1 MSADFSIIIP
11 AKNEQQGLRRLLP
24 EIRAIFPNTAI
35 IVVDDGSRDATKSIA
50 LEFKA
55 SVISHPYSMGN
66 GAAIKAGARVCKTE
80 NMVFMDADGQH
91 DPQSINQLIDKL
103 NDGYDMVIGARTS
116 NSQASI
122 IRATGNRLYNWL
134 ASKVTGHKILDLTSG
149 FRAVKKDLFNKFLYL
164 LPNGFSYP
172 TTITMAFFRSG
183 YAVAYESIHSKK
195 RIGKSH
201 IKLARDGVRF
211 FIIIIKIA
219 SLYSPLKVFAPAA
232 AMIASLGLINY
243 AYTYITVARFTN
255 MSALLLIVS
264 IIIFMFGL
272 LAEQVIVLS
281 YAASERRKTDPD
293 RKP

>member
-11 AKNEQQGLRRLLP
+11 AKNEQQGLQRLLP
-24 EIRAIFPNTAI
+24 EIRAVFPDTAI
-35 IVVDDGSRDATKSIA
+35 IVVDDGSHDATQSIA
-50 LEFKA
+50 LECKA
-55 SVISHPYSMGN
+55 SVIRHPYSMGN
-66 GAAIKAGARVCKTE
+66 GAAIKTGARACKTE

-91 DPQSINQLIDKL
+91 DPQSIRRLMARL
-103 NDGYDMVIGARTS
+103 NNGYDMVVGARTAD
-116 NSQASI
+116 SQAGI
-122 IRATGNRLYNWL
+122 LRATGNSLYNCL

-149 FRAVKKDLFNKFLYL
+149 FRAVKRDLFNEFLYL

-183 YAVAYESIHSKK
+183 YAVAYEPIQSEK

-201 IKLARDGVRF
+201 IRLARDGARF

-219 SLYSPLKVFAPAA
+219 SLYSPLKVFTPAA
-232 AMIASLGLINY
+232 VVIASLGLINY
-243 AYTYITVARFTN
+243 AYTYISAARFTN

-272 LAEQVIVLS
+272 LAEQITTLS
-281 YAASERRKTDPD
+281 YTTSERRKPGPD
-293 RKP
+293 